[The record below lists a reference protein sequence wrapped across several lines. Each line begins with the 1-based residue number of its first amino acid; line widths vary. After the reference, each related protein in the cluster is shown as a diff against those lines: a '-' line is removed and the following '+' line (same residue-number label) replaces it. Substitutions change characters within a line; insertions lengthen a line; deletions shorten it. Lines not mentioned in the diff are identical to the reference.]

1 MKRSRPLNENSG
13 CLSLFTRNPR
23 SDNSVSSTSDD
34 SITYYPA
41 EEEDSF
47 PYTINSHFLTDA
59 ELSFYQQASEVLSDK
74 YVLCPQVSLAAIL
87 NINEPEFRENQI
99 AFNKINRKRIDFVVC
114 EVETMRM
121 LYAIELDDASH
132 KRPNRQKRDDFVNK
146 AFEAAGLVLLRI
158 EYQPDYN
165 QQELI
170 ETLFRP
176 LRPQKSS
183 IPGTNFGEN
192 RNGCSAPAAG
202 QPYSMFSLRGNYE
215 KKGRDHRSTHR
226 GVLLGMYPVSQMSKL
241 FPCRRARKVDC
252 PQV

>member
-170 ETLFRP
+170 ERLFRP

-183 IPGTNFGEN
+183 IPAQISVRTATVVPPPLPASLTV
-192 RNGCSAPAAG
+192 CSACGAPMRKRAVTTGAHTGEYYWVCTRYPKCQNFFPAG
-202 QPYSMFSLRGNYE
+202 E
-215 KKGRDHRSTHR
+215 HVK
-226 GVLLGMYPVSQMSKL
+226 
-241 FPCRRARKVDC
+241 
-252 PQV
+252 